1 MTIKINS
8 AHRVHKVLAN
18 AANRNQNQPTGNVW
32 AQVFNI
38 DEPDET
44 RRNFEISRCLNQLY
58 DEINLFEKL
67 MRETDFSEELYKPYL
82 DRARQAIIPHGIS
95 NGWNS
100 YCPNLSPDTI
110 LSLKFCEEI
119 LPEEEH
125 AVDQKDI
132 EEIEELVKDLES
144 ALTDSTL
151 PMHLKRIIE
160 KHILKIREALYS
172 YNIIGAKAM
181 TEVVQSAYGEVF
193 QNQNLF
199 ESEKGAEPIIK
210 LSKVWQKV
218 KQVADRAITVNNYAS
233 NGIDLVE
240 KGVKA
245 IGFIE
250 KILSST

>member
-8 AHRVHKVLAN
+8 AHRVHKILAN
-18 AANRNQNQPTGNVW
+18 AAKRDQNQPTGNVW

-44 RRNFEISRCLNQLY
+44 KRNFEISRCLNQLY
-58 DEINLFEKL
+58 DEINLFERL
-67 MRETDFSEELYKPYL
+67 MRETEFSEELYIPYL
-82 DRARQAIIPHGIS
+82 ERARQAIIPHGIS
-95 NGWNS
+95 HGWNS
-100 YCPNLSPDTI
+100 YRPNLSSDTI
-110 LSLKFCEEI
+110 LSLRFCEEI
-119 LPEEEH
+119 LPEEES
-125 AVDQKDI
+125 AVDQKNI
-132 EEIEELVKDLES
+132 EEIEELVKDLE
-144 ALTDSTL
+144 LTLTNSTL

-193 QNQNLF
+193 QNQKLF
-199 ESEKGAEPIIK
+199 ESKKDTEPISK
-210 LSKVWQKV
+210 LSKIWQKV
-218 KQVADRAITVNNYAS
+218 KQVADGAITVNDYAS

>member
-1 MTIKINS
+1 MTIRINS
-8 AHRVHKVLAN
+8 AYRVHKVLAN
-18 AANRNQNQPTGNVW
+18 AAKKNQNQPTGNVW

-38 DEPDET
+38 EEPDET

-58 DEINLFEKL
+58 DEINIFEKL
-67 MRETDFSEELYKPYL
+67 MGETEFSEELYKPYL

-119 LPEEEH
+119 LPEEEL
-125 AVDQKDI
+125 AVDQNDI
-132 EEIEELVKDLES
+132 EEIEELVKDLETT
-144 ALTDSTL
+144 LKDSPL
-151 PMHLKRIIE
+151 PIHLKRIIE
-160 KHILKIREALYS
+160 KHIVKIREAMYS

-181 TEVVQSAYGEVF
+181 TDVVQSAYGEVF

-199 ESEKGAEPIIK
+199 ESEKSSEPIIK

-218 KQVADRAITVNNYAS
+218 KQVAEGAITATDYTS
-233 NGIDLVE
+233 KGIDLVE